1 MDLHTFKDG
10 AIDLWIEQESSIQ
23 LKSINKFDDPVE
35 FAASEARALADQLK
49 RFADLLDQ
57 LDNS

>member
-1 MDLHTFKDG
+1 MDRHTFKDG
-10 AIDLWIEQESSIQ
+10 AIDLWVEQESSIQ
-23 LKSINKFDDPVE
+23 LKSISKFDDPVE
-35 FAASEARALADQLK
+35 LTASEARALADQLK